1 MSKRQ
6 GGHNVIDQQS
16 KCEIVCINKERNPEK
31 GKGKT
36 VKEAAKACR
45 GICNAASKKRGGKKV
60 VAPQARKTSKLNS
73 RSFQEEDD
81 AAESNE
87 EQQERRDF
95 LELLQERLEQDS

>member
-1 MSKRQ
+1 M
-6 GGHNVIDQQS
+6 IDQQS
-16 KCEIVCINKERNPEK
+16 KCEITCIHKERNPEK

-36 VKEAAKACR
+36 VKEAAKSCR
-45 GICNAASKKRGGKKV
+45 NVCGAANKKRGGKKFA
-60 VAPQARKTSKLNS
+60 APLARKTSKLSS

-95 LELLQERLEQDS
+95 LDLLQERLEQDS